1 MLQILGASTHDP
13 ATGGPADL
21 LLACH
26 VCIRAFTALAGRL
39 ASADPAPDAEVAAA
53 AQRVHCYH
61 FVALPLHQEDE
72 ERSIAPRLFTGL

>member
-53 AQRVHCYH
+53 AQRVHRYH
-61 FVALPLHQEDE
+61 FVALPLHQET
-72 ERSIAPRLFTGL
+72 RSGPSPRGSSPG

>member
-53 AQRVHCYH
+53 AQRVHRYH